1 MQHLRVLVLVLF
13 VSCYCASGD
22 SFVVSQFP
30 STLTVTEGEQ
40 VRITCSWNVSIT
52 NVKVKWYKEGR
63 EVSFNRM
70 DKLVHTE
77 SGESNATF
85 LMNDADERDAGFY
98 TCEVTQD
105 IPRLLKNKGAGTNV
119 TYQRNPVKPVSTTG
133 AVPTPS
139 PSTEKPSTTT
149 KPASTAPPSVLFSG
163 PSEEVYNN
171 EPIIFAIRCVPF
183 VTLLLAVCILSRK
196 ETNKVSRA
204 GPRTAQ
210 TQEVIMEEEEE
221 EEEEENEPK
230 EQPAGQERKED
241 EKNKELGDERSL
253 ENEIEVMAE
262 DKDVKEMTEQTG
274 HGRELE
280 VVNELTG

>member
-1 MQHLRVLVLVLF
+1 MPHPPLPTCTSHPHPFLRTEHGLTFTGLQTTTSVYFSVHCTMPLLLRHVPL
-13 VSCYCASGD
+13 SC
-22 SFVVSQFP
+22 
-30 STLTVTEGEQ
+30 L
-40 VRITCSWNVSIT
+40 
-52 NVKVKWYKEGR
+52 
-63 EVSFNRM
+63 
-70 DKLVHTE
+70 
-77 SGESNATF
+77 
-85 LMNDADERDAGFY
+85 
-98 TCEVTQD
+98 
-105 IPRLLKNKGAGTNV
+105 
-119 TYQRNPVKPVSTTG
+119 
-133 AVPTPS
+133 S
-139 PSTEKPSTTT
+139 PSLSALMLTSFCWFCTHNLLNDKSFP
-149 KPASTAPPSVLFSG
+149 VSG

>member
-119 TYQRNPVKPVSTTG
+119 TYQQKP
-133 AVPTPS
+133 
-139 PSTEKPSTTT
+139 
-149 KPASTAPPSVLFSG
+149 
-163 PSEEVYNN
+163 
-171 EPIIFAIRCVPF
+171 
-183 VTLLLAVCILSRK
+183 
-196 ETNKVSRA
+196 

-210 TQEVIMEEEEE
+210 TQEVIMEEEEEE

-262 DKDVKEMTEQTG
+262 DKDVKETTEQTG